1 MNNKE
6 IILSM
11 MVIVGS
17 AILGLI
23 MLVLAYFL
31 PVDII
36 AENIG
41 RGMEPMLMQ
50 GSEYWYAVDYTETI
64 LDNQTDALML
74 SESLFKS
81 GNSIE
86 DAINVPHYT
95 LNNSGE
101 QLYSLMGVINGDDL
115 SDASIENY
123 PRYWHG
129 YVALLKPFFMIFD
142 YSDWKIFNQSFQL
155 ILLCI
160 VIVLIME
167 RNISEIL
174 LGFIPMMIIW
184 NPSTIGVSLQYAACF
199 YLSICGVIAV
209 LMKCKKCRLLFL
221 ILGILTAYFDYLTY
235 PIVTLFIPLIFLIVF
250 DESKCKP
257 LTLKESTVLCM
268 NWGSGYLGMWAMKW
282 VIGSLITG
290 NNIIVDAFQTII
302 SRTSSSIDGEK
313 ITRIG
318 TLYKL
323 VNATFFKWPYVIL
336 ITAVLIVIVIKAVL
350 TKRKQMYSRESIMQL
365 FIIGFVPI
373 VWFFLT
379 ANHANIHPRLVY
391 RCWGIVLMAWF
402 VLFDQVCNYIK
413 LKKYSQHIY

>member
-64 LDNQTDALML
+64 LDNQTDTLML

-81 GNSIE
+81 WNSIE

-101 QLYSLMGVINGDDL
+101 QLYSLMGVIHGDDL

-129 YVALLKPFFMIFD
+129 YVALLKTFFMIFD

-160 VIVLIME
+160 VIVLIMK

-209 LMKCKKCRLLFL
+209 LMKCNKCRLLFL

-235 PIVTLFIPLIFLIVF
+235 PIVTLFIPLIFLIVYN
-250 DESKCKP
+250 ERKLEP
-257 LTLKESTVLCM
+257 LTFKKSAILCV
-268 NWGSGYLGMWAMKW
+268 NWGGA
-282 VIGSLITG
+282 
-290 NNIIVDAFQTII
+290 D
-302 SRTSSSIDGEK
+302 
-313 ITRIG
+313 
-318 TLYKL
+318 TL
-323 VNATFFKWPYVIL
+323 ACG
-336 ITAVLIVIVIKAVL
+336 
-350 TKRKQMYSRESIMQL
+350 R
-365 FIIGFVPI
+365 
-373 VWFFLT
+373 
-379 ANHANIHPRLVY
+379 
-391 RCWGIVLMAWF
+391 
-402 VLFDQVCNYIK
+402 
-413 LKKYSQHIY
+413 